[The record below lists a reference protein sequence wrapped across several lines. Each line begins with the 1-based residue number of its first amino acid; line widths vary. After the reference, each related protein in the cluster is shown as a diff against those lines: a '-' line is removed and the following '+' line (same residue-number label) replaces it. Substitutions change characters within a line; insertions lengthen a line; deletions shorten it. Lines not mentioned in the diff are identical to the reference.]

1 MTKKKSSAAEDIEI
15 KLGDE
20 IPFEDETAY
29 KAQSEEP
36 DVVND
41 LRNLGQQFAETLR
54 TAWNSEERKEFE
66 REMREGVQTFASEVD
81 KAFQDVKA
89 SDPAQKVRSEA
100 EEFKAKTDSGDVVQ
114 KTRSSLSQGLRWFS
128 EEMAR
133 VADSFSPVEK
143 EPPADDVTGAEEE

>member
-1 MTKKKSSAAEDIEI
+1 MAKKKSSTTEDIDI
-15 KLGDE
+15 KIGDE

-36 DVVND
+36 DVVSD
-41 LRNLGQQFAETLR
+41 LRNLGQQFAATLR

-66 REMREGVQTFASEVD
+66 REMREGLHTFAGEID
-81 KAFQDVKA
+81 KAFKDVKA
-89 SDPAQKVRSEA
+89 SEPAKKVKEEA
-100 EEFKAKTDSGDVVQ
+100 EDFKVKAEAGEVVQ

-133 VADSFSPVEK
+133 VADSFTPTEK
-143 EPPADDVTGAEEE
+143 EPPADEPGAEDE

>member
-15 KLGDE
+15 NLGDE

-41 LRNLGQQFAETLR
+41 LRSLGQQFAETLR

-66 REMREGVQTFASEVD
+66 AEMREGVQTFAGEID
-81 KAFQDVKA
+81 KAFQEVKT
-89 SDPAQKVRSEA
+89 SDPAQKVKSEA
-100 EEFKAKTDSGDVVQ
+100 GEFKAKADAGDVVQ
-114 KTRSSLSQGLRWFS
+114 KTRSSLSQGFRWFS

-133 VADSFSPVEK
+133 VADSFTPVEK
-143 EPPADDVTGAEEE
+143 EPPAGDETDAEEE

>member
-1 MTKKKSSAAEDIEI
+1 MTKKKSSAAEDIDI
-15 KLGDE
+15 KVGDE

-36 DVVND
+36 EVVSE

-66 REMREGVQTFASEVD
+66 REMREGVQTFAGEID

-100 EEFKAKTDSGDVVQ
+100 EDFKTKADSGDVVQ
-114 KTRSSLSQGLRWFS
+114 KTRASLSQGLRWFS

-133 VADSFSPVEK
+133 VADSFTPEEK
-143 EPPADDVTGAEEE
+143 GPPADDVADAEDD

>member
-41 LRNLGQQFAETLR
+41 LRSLGQQFAETLR
-54 TAWNSEERKEFE
+54 TAWNSEERQEFE
-66 REMREGVQTFASEVD
+66 REMREGVQTFASEID

-89 SDPAQKVRSEA
+89 SDPAQKVKSEA
-100 EEFKAKTDSGDVVQ
+100 GEFKAKADSGDVVR

-133 VADSFSPVEK
+133 VADSFTPVEE
-143 EPPADDVTGAEEE
+143 EPPADDVTDAEGE